1 MRCCELGPNTGAD
14 QPERTEP
21 PSETSES
28 DEVAA
33 AVAAAAAAAAGDL
46 ADRLT
51 RSVDEQSRSAGCAVS
66 GAQDKPQTLCS
77 VQDVTASTAQRFD
90 VRQSKECGEAVQN
103 FSELGVGK
111 QQEHADPRTVWLP
124 GSPEPTAFPQVR
136 LVGNWDLP
144 MVPMNEEPSE
154 YTSSVREGAVPDLC
168 EEGSVTRASRIGAC
182 VVQAASHSR
191 EAVAGDAQST
201 DDQESEMHT
210 ASASTTTASSLK
222 QCTADGK
229 SGESTQRLHTDSRAS
244 SGIAFVPY
252 KSEEEVLADLELEDS
267 MDDHTYTLLDLRKSL
282 PEQMQRRS
290 YACSTVRDGSR
301 SDRHLD
307 RRAFRG
313 ENEEEHDD
321 DSSSGPDRDVWTPPA
336 TPLDSEMPL
345 IVCPPEPVWP
355 CEEDLR
361 DLTPAEL
368 ARSTDVFMQVAEEL
382 HFHWRVLKLGTD
394 PVTPTPLLERLKFLC
409 IVSSNLDE
417 YFSKNM
423 YDVSKT
429 MRPLYERISA
439 AIRDITAQQESC
451 FTDVI
456 LPALARYDMRI
467 LRYADLSMTQRAQ
480 MNAFFHARLF
490 PLLTPLT
497 LDPTHPFPLLRS
509 HSLYLAVLLKGAQ
522 LMPPSEH
529 DAHDGDESPI
539 PALSPPNASLD
550 RSIAT
555 ALPSDTHVAW
565 VRVPSS
571 CSRFITVDNEKRF
584 LPVEEII
591 IQNLDALFEN
601 VRVIAAYPF
610 RVTRNTK
617 LELDKIELNE
627 SEDFLK
633 IVEENLYSRQRRA
646 AVRLEVSRDMPDVL
660 TTLLREQL
668 NLEPLAMYRSRAPII
683 GLNDCFMLT
692 NVNIPALR
700 YPPWRFKT
708 HSILAG
714 YKYGVQSGHTAHM
727 FELIR
732 HNDVLFSFPIH
743 SFDET
748 TLRFLESAVR
758 DPAVRLMKMVLYRC
772 GNNSP
777 VVKLLMEAARRGI
790 DVNVLVELKASFDED
805 QNVLYARMLQ
815 EAGCNVAYGVKG
827 YKTHAK
833 LILVVREENHALVS
847 YCNVA
852 TGNYNATTAKIYTD
866 FSLFTSRED
875 ICADVTDLFNVFT
888 GYSAKRS
895 FRKLLVS
902 PVNMRDRFL
911 ELIQR
916 EIDNA
921 RAGYPAR
928 IICQCNGIT
937 EVLITQ
943 RLYEASM
950 AGVRVDL
957 IVRGICR
964 VRPGITGIS
973 ENIRVVSILGRFLL
987 HARVFYFANAREAK
1001 PEYYIGSADWRTRNL
1016 LARLEAVAPVEDK
1029 YLQQTLWRHLNR
1041 LLSDSVNG
1049 WEMLPDGRYVK
1060 GESEALGHLRD
1071 AIMAARREAEAEAL
1085 KPPAQAPV
1093 SADEVTPGS
1102 SEAEHLPVVRKA
1114 GCVPV
1119 RLNRRHNTRR
1129 DDIGTRY
1136 EVLLITSTSS
1146 SFIAR
1151 HPNDSRVSE
1160 IPDGGITWVFP
1171 KGSMAYGEDGR
1182 SAALREALEE
1192 AGVSGEL
1199 GPLLSV
1205 STKRKRRTV
1214 VMTEFY
1220 LLHVKQQ
1227 LSQWGES
1234 SQRHRRWFTLDEAA
1248 NVITKEYLLEAL
1260 MKARQALGETP
1271 TSQPTSPPAPPA
1283 PPAPAAAAAFES
1295 TTNGGKKH

>member
-1 MRCCELGPNTGAD
+1 MR
-14 QPERTEP
+14 
-21 PSETSES
+21 
-28 DEVAA
+28 
-33 AVAAAAAAAAGDL
+33 
-46 ADRLT
+46 
-51 RSVDEQSRSAGCAVS
+51 
-66 GAQDKPQTLCS
+66 
-77 VQDVTASTAQRFD
+77 
-90 VRQSKECGEAVQN
+90 
-103 FSELGVGK
+103 
-111 QQEHADPRTVWLP
+111 
-124 GSPEPTAFPQVR
+124 
-136 LVGNWDLP
+136 
-144 MVPMNEEPSE
+144 
-154 YTSSVREGAVPDLC
+154 
-168 EEGSVTRASRIGAC
+168 I
-182 VVQAASHSR
+182 
-191 EAVAGDAQST
+191 
-201 DDQESEMHT
+201 
-210 ASASTTTASSLK
+210 TTALV
-222 QCTADGK
+222 A
-229 SGESTQRLHTDSRAS
+229 
-244 SGIAFVPY
+244 
-252 KSEEEVLADLELEDS
+252 
-267 MDDHTYTLLDLRKSL
+267 
-282 PEQMQRRS
+282 
-290 YACSTVRDGSR
+290 
-301 SDRHLD
+301 
-307 RRAFRG
+307 
-313 ENEEEHDD
+313 
-321 DSSSGPDRDVWTPPA
+321 PDRDVWTPPS
-336 TPLDSEMPL
+336 TLLEGEMPL
-345 IVCPPEPVWP
+345 IVCPPEPIWP
-355 CEEDLR
+355 CGEDLR

-368 ARSTDVFMQVAEEL
+368 ARSSDVFMQVAEEL
-382 HFHWRVLKLGTD
+382 QFHWRVLKLGTE

-439 AIRDITAQQESC
+439 AVREITAQQETC
-451 FTDVI
+451 LTNVI
-456 LPALARYDMRI
+456 LPSLANYDMRI
-467 LRYADLSMTQRAQ
+467 LRYADLNARQRSQ
-480 MNAFFHARLF
+480 MSQFFQARLF

-509 HSLYLAVLLKGAQ
+509 YSLYLAVLLEGSQ
-522 LMPPSEH
+522 LMPSLERSTR
-529 DAHDGDESPI
+529 DGDESPI
-539 PALSPPNASLD
+539 ASMSPPNASLD
-550 RSIAT
+550 QSIANV
-555 ALPSDTHVAW
+555 LPANMHVAW

-571 CSRFITVDNEKRF
+571 CSRFITVDNEKHF

-591 IQNLDALFEN
+591 IQNLSALFEN

-617 LELDKIELNE
+617 LELDKIELSE

-633 IVEENLYSRQRRA
+633 IVEENLYTRQRRA
-646 AVRLEVSRDMPDVL
+646 AVRLEVSREMPELL
-660 TTLLREQL
+660 TTLLRDQL
-668 NLEPLAMYRSRAPII
+668 NLEPFAVYRSRAPII
-683 GLNDCFMLT
+683 GLNDCFMLA

-714 YKYGVQSGHTAHM
+714 YKYGVQSGHTGHM

-732 HNDVLFSFPIH
+732 HNDLLFSFPIH
-743 SFDET
+743 AFDET
-748 TLRFLESAVR
+748 TLRFLESAAR
-758 DPAVRLMKMVLYRC
+758 DPGVRLIKMVLYRC

-777 VVKLLMEAARRGI
+777 VVKLLMEAARRGV

-833 LILVVREENHALVS
+833 LILVVREENGVLAS
-847 YCNVA
+847 YSNVA

-888 GYSAKRS
+888 GYSAKKE

-921 RAGYPAR
+921 RSGYPAR

-987 HARVFYFANAREAK
+987 HARVFYFANARDGR
-1001 PEYYIGSADWRTRNL
+1001 PEYYIGSADWRSRNL
-1016 LARLEAVAPVEDK
+1016 HARLEAVSPVEDK

-1060 GESEALGHLRD
+1060 GDSEALGHLRD

-1085 KPPAQAPV
+1085 KPATQAPV
-1093 SADEVTPGS
+1093 TADDATPGS
-1102 SEAEHLPVVRKA
+1102 SETEHLPVVRKA

-1119 RLNRRHNTRR
+1119 RLNRRRGTRR
-1129 DDIGTRY
+1129 DDIGLRY

-1146 SFIAR
+1146 SFSG
-1151 HPNDSRVSE
+1151 NN
-1160 IPDGGITWVFP
+1160 PDDPRAAEGSGSSVTWVFP

-1199 GPLLSV
+1199 GPLISV
-1205 STKRKRRTV
+1205 YQKRKRRTV
-1214 VMTEFY
+1214 VMTELY

-1227 LSQWGES
+1227 LSLWGES
-1234 SQRHRRWFTLDEAA
+1234 GQRHRRWFTLDEAA
-1248 NVITKEYLLEAL
+1248 NLITKEYLLDAL

-1271 TSQPTSPPAPPA
+1271 ATIPTSPTTMTS
-1283 PPAPAAAAAFES
+1283 AATAVES
-1295 TTNGGKKH
+1295 TAKER

>member
-1 MRCCELGPNTGAD
+1 MKDKSAPSAEDLSDPAPQTGSRREVLEGIAGLAREGNCTETRRSD
-14 QPERTEP
+14 IFTGSPSFRANNKSGNIGRT
-21 PSETSES
+21 
-28 DEVAA
+28 
-33 AVAAAAAAAAGDL
+33 
-46 ADRLT
+46 
-51 RSVDEQSRSAGCAVS
+51 
-66 GAQDKPQTLCS
+66 AQDRNRSPL
-77 VQDVTASTAQRFD
+77 
-90 VRQSKECGEAVQN
+90 EA
-103 FSELGVGK
+103 
-111 QQEHADPRTVWLP
+111 
-124 GSPEPTAFPQVR
+124 
-136 LVGNWDLP
+136 
-144 MVPMNEEPSE
+144 
-154 YTSSVREGAVPDLC
+154 
-168 EEGSVTRASRIGAC
+168 TRASTETTTVWYPETPETSLAPRVRLLGNWKREMFTGD
-182 VVQAASHSR
+182 VNEESTTRAAMQPDVNAICS
-191 EAVAGDAQST
+191 AGLVASSNDISPKPETVKITAAETSVEHVDTISALQVS
-201 DDQESEMHT
+201 DL
-210 ASASTTTASSLK
+210 ASALASSEYMTNESMNGNDEAGLARLESVD
-222 QCTADGK
+222 TAN
-229 SGESTQRLHTDSRAS
+229 TPQF
-244 SGIAFVPY
+244 AFVPY
-252 KSEEEVLADLELEDS
+252 KSEEEVLADLERENS
-267 MDDHTYTLLDLRKSL
+267 SEHEGFTILDLQQVL
-282 PEQMQRRS
+282 PGLKQRRPHVS
-290 YACSTVRDGSR
+290 PAMTDSSQQNPGDH
-301 SDRHLD
+301 DD
-307 RRAFRG
+307 
-313 ENEEEHDD
+313 DD
-321 DSSSGPDRDVWTPPA
+321 DSSSGPDRDVWTPPS
-336 TPLDSEMPL
+336 TPFEGEMPL
-345 IVCPPEPVWP
+345 IICPPEPIWP
-355 CEEDLR
+355 CGEDLR

-368 ARSTDVFMQVAEEL
+368 ARSSDVFMQVAEEL
-382 HFHWRVLKLGTD
+382 HFHWRVLKLGTE

-439 AIRDITAQQESC
+439 AVQEITAQQESC
-451 FTDVI
+451 LTNVI
-456 LPALARYDMRI
+456 LPSLAKYDMRI
-467 LRYADLSMTQRAQ
+467 VRYADLNVRQRTQMTQ
-480 MNAFFHARLF
+480 FFRARLF

-509 HSLYLAVLLKGAQ
+509 YSLYLAVLLEGSQ
-522 LMPPSEH
+522 LMPSLERSTR
-529 DAHDGDESPI
+529 DGDESPI
-539 PALSPPNASLD
+539 ASMSPPNASLD
-550 RSIAT
+550 QSIAS
-555 ALPSDTHVAW
+555 ALPANMHVAW

-571 CSRFITVDNEKRF
+571 CSRFITVGNDKHF

-591 IQNLDALFEN
+591 IQNLNALFEN

-633 IVEENLYSRQRRA
+633 IVEENLYTRQRRA
-646 AVRLEVSRDMPDVL
+646 AVRLEVAREMPEVL

-668 NLEPLAMYRSRAPII
+668 NLEPLAVYRSKAPII
-683 GLNDCFMLT
+683 GLNDCFMLA

-714 YKYGVQSGHTAHM
+714 YKYGVQSGHTGHM

-732 HNDVLFSFPIH
+732 HNDLLFSFPIH

-758 DPAVRLMKMVLYRC
+758 DPGVRLIKMVLYRC

-777 VVKLLMEAARRGI
+777 VVKLLMEAARRGV

-833 LILVVREENHALVS
+833 LILVVREENGMLAS

-866 FSLFTSRED
+866 FSLFTSRD
-875 ICADVTDLFNVFT
+875 DVCADVTDLFNVFT
-888 GYSAKRS
+888 GYSAKKE

-916 EIDNA
+916 EIENA
-921 RAGYPAR
+921 RSGYPAR

-964 VRPGITGIS
+964 IRPGITGIS

-987 HARVFYFANAREAK
+987 HARVFYFANARDGR
-1001 PEYYIGSADWRTRNL
+1001 PEYYIGSADWRSRNL
-1016 LARLEAVAPVEDK
+1016 HARLEAVCPVEDK

-1060 GESEALGHLRD
+1060 GDSEALGHLRD
-1071 AIMAARREAEAEAL
+1071 AVMAARREAEAEAL
-1085 KPPAQAPV
+1085 KPSTQAPV
-1093 SADEVTPGS
+1093 TADDATPGS
-1102 SEAEHLPVVRKA
+1102 SETEHLPVVRKA

-1119 RLNRRHNTRR
+1119 RLNRRHGTRR
-1129 DDIGTRY
+1129 DDIGSRY

-1146 SFIAR
+1146 SFTG
-1151 HPNDSRVSE
+1151 NN
-1160 IPDGGITWVFP
+1160 PDDPRASDASGGSVTWVFP

-1199 GPLLSV
+1199 GPLISV
-1205 STKRKRRTV
+1205 YQKRKRRTV
-1214 VMTEFY
+1214 VTTELY

-1227 LSQWGES
+1227 MSLWGES
-1234 SQRHRRWFTLDEAA
+1234 GQRHRRWFTLDEAA
-1248 NVITKEYLLEAL
+1248 NLISKEYLLDAL
-1260 MKARQALGETP
+1260 MKARQALGDTP
-1271 TSQPTSPPAPPA
+1271 AASPTSPTTM
-1283 PPAPAAAAAFES
+1283 AAAVDSVAKA
-1295 TTNGGKKH
+1295 K